1 MAINDVLQA
10 QRLFMDSLLAKP
22 NVVGVAV
29 GLKNGVGEPSVVV
42 LVERKVPVAALS
54 AAESVPKEVDG
65 VKTDVLEIGYPRAYD
80 SPRDRFRP
88 EIPSGVSIGHYKIT
102 AGTLGTIVTDRT
114 TGEKLILSNNHVL
127 ANSNNSLVGDPIL
140 QPGSAD
146 GGQNPADMVARL
158 ERFVTLRY
166 VDDPDTPPPPPGPT
180 PNPPPTPTPG
190 SPGSCTVVNGVVS
203 VINAAAALVGSHQR
217 VAPTSAAAVMTR
229 PQAVSTVNAVAQ
241 TPTNEVDCALAKPID
256 PTKFTGEI
264 LGIGQVHGTKPA
276 ALGMA
281 VRKSGRTTGFTT
293 GTITLLNATVNVAY
307 GNRTARFTGQ
317 IITTPMSQGG
327 DSGSLLVD
335 GSSNVA
341 VGLLF
346 AGSDQ
351 STIFNPIDAVLSAL
365 QINL

>member
-29 GLKNGVGEPSVVV
+29 GLKNSVGEPAVVV
-42 LVERKVPVAALS
+42 LVERKVPAAALAS
-54 AAESVPKEVDG
+54 AEAVPKEVDG
-65 VKTDVLEIGYPRAYD
+65 IKTDVVEVGYLRAYD

-127 ANSNNSLVGDPIL
+127 ANSNNALVGDPIL
-140 QPGSAD
+140 QPGTAD

-158 ERFVTLRY
+158 ERLVTLRY
-166 VDDPDTPPPPPGPT
+166 VDDPDL
-180 PNPPPTPTPG
+180 PPTPTPTPTPTPG
-190 SPGSCTVVNGVVS
+190 TPGSCTVVNGVVS

-217 VAPTSAAAVMTR
+217 VTSTSVVTPTQ
-229 PQAVSTVNAVAQ
+229 PQAVGPVDAVAQ
-241 TPTNEVDCALAKPID
+241 TPTNEVDCAVAKPID
-256 PTKFTGEI
+256 PTKFTGDI

-307 GNRTARFTGQ
+307 GSRTARFTGQ
-317 IITTPMSQGG
+317 IISTPMSQGG

-335 GSSNVA
+335 AASNVA

>member
-1 MAINDVLQA
+1 MAITDVLQA
-10 QRLFMDSLLAKP
+10 QRMFMDSLLAKP

-29 GLKNGVGEPSVVV
+29 GLKNSVGEPSVVV
-42 LVERKVPVAALS
+42 LVQRKLPAAALS
-54 AAESVPKEVDG
+54 VAESVPKEVNG
-65 VKTDVLEIGYPRAYD
+65 VKTDVVEIGYVRAYD
-80 SPRDRFRP
+80 TPRDRFRP
-88 EIPSGVSIGHYKIT
+88 EIPCGISIGYYKVT
-102 AGTLGTIVTDRT
+102 AGTLSTIVTDRT

-127 ANSNNSLVGDPIL
+127 ANSNDSLVGDAIL
-140 QPGSAD
+140 QPGTAD

-158 ERFVTLRY
+158 ERFITLRY
-166 VDDPDTPPPPPGPT
+166 VDDPDTPAPT
-180 PNPPPTPTPG
+180 PSPSPTPTPTPG
-190 SPGSCTVVNGVVS
+190 SPAGCNVLSGVVS
-203 VINAAAALVGSHQR
+203 VINAAAALLGSHQR
-217 VAPTSAAAVMTR
+217 VAPASAHSVAG

-241 TPTNEVDCALAKPID
+241 TPENAVDCAVAKPLD

-281 VRKSGRTTGFTT
+281 VRKSGRTTGLTT

-307 GNRTARFTGQ
+307 GNRTARFSGQ
-317 IITTPMSQGG
+317 IISTPMSQGG

-335 GSSNVA
+335 ATENVA

-351 STIFNPIDAVLSAL
+351 STIFNPIDSVLSAL
-365 QINL
+365 QVNL

>member
-10 QRLFMDSLLAKP
+10 QRMFMDSLLAKP

-29 GLKNGVGEPSVVV
+29 GLKNSVGEPSVVV
-42 LVERKVPVAALS
+42 LVQRKVPTAALT
-54 AAESVPKEVDG
+54 AAESVPKEVNG
-65 VKTDVLEIGYPRAYD
+65 IKTDVVEIGYVRAYD
-80 SPRDRFRP
+80 SPRDRYRP

-102 AGTLGTIVTDRT
+102 AGTLGTVVTDRT

-127 ANSNNSLVGDPIL
+127 ANSNDSLVGDAIL
-140 QPGSAD
+140 QPGTAD
-146 GGQNPADMVARL
+146 GGQNPADVVARL
-158 ERFVTLRY
+158 ERFVTIRY
-166 VDDPDTPPPPPGPT
+166 VDDPDVPVPT
-180 PNPPPTPTPG
+180 PSPSPTPTPTPG
-190 SPGSCTVVNGVVS
+190 GTGSCDIVSGVVS
-203 VINAAAALVGSHQR
+203 VVNAAAALVGSHQR
-217 VAPTSAAAVMTR
+217 VAPASVHSVTVG
-229 PQAVSTVNAVAQ
+229 PQAAVSTVNAVIQ
-241 TPTNEVDCALAKPID
+241 TPENPVDCAVAKPLD

-335 GSSNVA
+335 GTSNVA

-351 STIFNPIDAVLSAL
+351 STIFNPIDAVLNAL

>member
-10 QRLFMDSLLAKP
+10 QRMFMDSLLAKP

-29 GLKNGVGEPSVVV
+29 GLKNNVGEPSVVV
-42 LVERKVPVAALS
+42 LVQRKVPVAALTV
-54 AAESVPKEVDG
+54 AESVPKEVDG
-65 VKTDVLEIGYPRAYD
+65 VKTDVVEIGYVRAYD
-80 SPRDRFRP
+80 SPRDRYRP

-127 ANSNNSLVGDPIL
+127 ANSNDSLVGDAIL
-140 QPGSAD
+140 QPGTAD
-146 GGQNPADMVARL
+146 GGNNPADMVARL

-166 VDDPDTPPPPPGPT
+166 VDDPDVPVPT
-180 PNPPPTPTPG
+180 PSPSPTPTPTPG
-190 SPGSCTVVNGVVS
+190 GTGSCSVVNTVVS
-203 VINAAAALVGSHQR
+203 VVNAAAALLGSQQR
-217 VAPTSAAAVMTR
+217 VAPASAAVPTR
-229 PQAVSTVNAVAQ
+229 PQAAVSTVNAVAQ
-241 TPTNEVDCALAKPID
+241 TPSNEVDCALAKPLD
-256 PTKFTGEI
+256 PSKFTGEI

-281 VRKSGRTTGFTT
+281 VRKSGRTTGYTT

-335 GSSNVA
+335 GTQNVA

>member
-10 QRLFMDSLLAKP
+10 QRMFMDSLLAKP

-42 LVERKVPVAALS
+42 LVQRKVPVAALTV
-54 AAESVPKEVDG
+54 AESVPKEVDG
-65 VKTDVLEIGYPRAYD
+65 VKTDVVEIGYVRAYD
-80 SPRDRFRP
+80 SPRDRYRP
-88 EIPSGVSIGHYKIT
+88 EIPCGVSIGHYKIT

-127 ANSNNSLVGDPIL
+127 ANSNNALIGDAIL

-146 GGQNPADMVARL
+146 GGQNPADVVARL
-158 ERFVTLRY
+158 ERFIPLRY
-166 VDDPDTPPPPPGPT
+166 VDDPDTPTPAPT
-180 PNPPPTPTPG
+180 PTPTPTPG
-190 SPGSCTVVNGVVS
+190 TPGSCSVVNTVVAIV
-203 VINAAAALVGSHQR
+203 NAAAALVGSQQR
-217 VAPTSAAAVMTR
+217 VAPTSVVTPTR

-241 TPTNEVDCALAKPID
+241 IPSNEVDGALAKPLD
-256 PTKFTGEI
+256 PSKFTGEI

-307 GNRTARFTGQ
+307 GNRTARFSGQ

-335 GSSNVA
+335 ATQNLA

-351 STIFNPIDAVLSAL
+351 STIFNPIDSVLSAL

>member
-54 AAESVPKEVDG
+54 VAETVPKEVDG
-65 VKTDVLEIGYPRAYD
+65 VKTDVVEIGYVRAYD

-88 EIPSGVSIGHYKIT
+88 EIPCGVSIGHYKIT

-127 ANSNNSLVGDPIL
+127 ANSNDSLVGDPIL
-140 QPGSAD
+140 QPGTAD
-146 GGQNPADMVARL
+146 GGQNPADVVARL

-166 VDDPDTPPPPPGPT
+166 VDDPDTPV
-180 PNPPPTPTPG
+180 PPPTPTPTPTPTPG
-190 SPGSCTVVNGVVS
+190 GTGSCTVVNGVVS
-203 VINAAAALVGSHQR
+203 IINAAAALVGSHQR
-217 VAPTSAAAVMTR
+217 VAPASVVTPTK

-241 TPTNEVDCALAKPID
+241 TPSNEVDCALAKPID

-281 VRKSGRTTGFTT
+281 VRKSGRTTGYTT

>member
-29 GLKNGVGEPSVVV
+29 GLKNGVGEPAVVV
-42 LVERKVPVAALS
+42 LVERKVPVAALT

-65 VKTDVLEIGYPRAYD
+65 VKTDVVEVGYLRAYD
-80 SPRDRFRP
+80 SPRDRYRP

-127 ANSNNSLVGDPIL
+127 ANSNDSLVGDPIL
-140 QPGSAD
+140 QPGTAD

-166 VDDPDTPPPPPGPT
+166 VDDPDVPT
-180 PNPPPTPTPG
+180 PTPSPTPIPTPTPTPG
-190 SPGSCTVVNGVVS
+190 GTGSCTVVNGVVS

-217 VAPTSAAAVMTR
+217 VTSTSAAVITKS
-229 PQAVSTVNAVAQ
+229 QAVSTVDAVAQ
-241 TPTNEVDCALAKPID
+241 TPSNEVDCAVAKPID

-307 GNRTARFTGQ
+307 GGRTARFTGQ

>member
-1 MAINDVLQA
+1 M
-10 QRLFMDSLLAKP
+10 FMDSLLAKP

-29 GLKNGVGEPSVVV
+29 GLKNSVGEPSVVV
-42 LVERKVPVAALS
+42 LVQRKVPTAALT
-54 AAESVPKEVDG
+54 AAESVPKEVNG
-65 VKTDVLEIGYPRAYD
+65 IKTDVVEIGYVRAYD
-80 SPRDRFRP
+80 SPRDRYRP

-102 AGTLGTIVTDRT
+102 AGTLGTVVTDRT

-127 ANSNNSLVGDPIL
+127 ANSNDSLVGDAIL
-140 QPGSAD
+140 QPGTAD
-146 GGQNPADMVARL
+146 GGQNPADVVARL
-158 ERFVTLRY
+158 ERFVTIRY
-166 VDDPDTPPPPPGPT
+166 VDDPDVPVPT
-180 PNPPPTPTPG
+180 PSPSPTPTPTPG
-190 SPGSCTVVNGVVS
+190 GTGSCDIVSGVVS
-203 VINAAAALVGSHQR
+203 VVNAAAALVGSHQR
-217 VAPTSAAAVMTR
+217 VAPASVHSVTVG
-229 PQAVSTVNAVAQ
+229 PQAAVSTVNAVIQ
-241 TPTNEVDCALAKPID
+241 TPENPVDCAVAKPLD

-335 GSSNVA
+335 GTSNVA

-351 STIFNPIDAVLSAL
+351 STIFNPIDAVLNAL

>member
-1 MAINDVLQA
+1 
-10 QRLFMDSLLAKP
+10 
-22 NVVGVAV
+22 
-29 GLKNGVGEPSVVV
+29 V
-42 LVERKVPVAALS
+42 LVERKVPVAALA
-54 AAESVPKEVDG
+54 AAEAVPKEING
-65 VKTDVLEIGYPRAYD
+65 VKTDVVEIGYIRAYD
-80 SPRDRFRP
+80 TPRDRYRP
-88 EIPSGVSIGHYKIT
+88 EIPSGVSIGHYKVT

-127 ANSNNSLVGDPIL
+127 ANSNNSLVGDAIL
-140 QPGSAD
+140 QPGTAD

-166 VDDPDTPPPPPGPT
+166 VDDPDTPPPTPSPT
-180 PNPPPTPTPG
+180 PTPPPTPG
-190 SPGSCTVVNGVVS
+190 APGSCSVFNTVVSAV
-203 VINAAAALVGSHQR
+203 NAAAALVGSHQR
-217 VAPTSAAAVMTR
+217 VAPTSASVHSASVAAPQAAVAG
-229 PQAVSTVNAVAQ
+229 PINAVAQ
-241 TPTNEVDCALAKPID
+241 TPENLVDCALAKPLD

-281 VRKSGRTTGFTT
+281 VRKSGRTTGYTT

-307 GNRTARFTGQ
+307 GNRTARFSGQ

-335 GSSNVA
+335 GTSNVA

-351 STIFNPIDAVLSAL
+351 STIFNPIDNVLSAL

>member
-10 QRLFMDSLLAKP
+10 QRMFMDSLLAKP

-29 GLKNGVGEPSVVV
+29 GLKNSVGEPSVVV
-42 LVERKVPVAALS
+42 FVQRKVPTAALT
-54 AAESVPKEVDG
+54 AAESVPKEVNG
-65 VKTDVLEIGYPRAYD
+65 IKTDVVEIGYVRAYD
-80 SPRDRFRP
+80 SPRDRYRP

-102 AGTLGTIVTDRT
+102 AGTLGTVVTDRT

-127 ANSNNSLVGDPIL
+127 ANSNDSLVGDAIL
-140 QPGSAD
+140 QPGTAD
-146 GGQNPADMVARL
+146 GGQNPADVVARL
-158 ERFVTLRY
+158 ERFVTIRY
-166 VDDPDTPPPPPGPT
+166 VDDPDVPVPT
-180 PNPPPTPTPG
+180 PSPSPTPTPTPG
-190 SPGSCTVVNGVVS
+190 GTGSCDIVSGVVS
-203 VINAAAALVGSHQR
+203 VVNAAAALVGSHQR
-217 VAPTSAAAVMTR
+217 VAPASVHSVTVG
-229 PQAVSTVNAVAQ
+229 PQAAVSTVNAVIQ
-241 TPTNEVDCALAKPID
+241 TPENPVDCAVAKPLD

-335 GSSNVA
+335 GTSNVA

-351 STIFNPIDAVLSAL
+351 STIFNPIDAVLNAL